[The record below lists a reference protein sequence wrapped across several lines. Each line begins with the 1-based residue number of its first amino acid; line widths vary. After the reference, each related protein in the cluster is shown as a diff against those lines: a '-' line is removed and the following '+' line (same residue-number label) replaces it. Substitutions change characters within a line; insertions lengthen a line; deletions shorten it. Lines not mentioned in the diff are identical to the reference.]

1 MPKLEE
7 FTAYRYRIGTDPQ
20 TGDPVY
26 RTFEDKASAIRSMK
40 RYETT
45 SAKKEEE
52 FQQWLRDKMEEEGV
66 TDVRKLLSEDRPKR
80 IPEDHRKDEEYE
92 EEAEGEEVPEPNP
105 IPRPAKRGRPPM
117 R

>member
-7 FTAYRYRIGTDPQ
+7 FTAYRYRIGTDPN

-45 SAKKEEE
+45 SSKKEAE
-52 FQQWLRDKMEEEGV
+52 FQQWLREKMEEEGV
-66 TDVRKLLSEDRPKR
+66 TNLKDLLGDREIPRR
-80 IPEDHRKDEEYE
+80 IPEDHRREVPEEEYE
-92 EEAEGEEVPEPNP
+92 EETETTIEP
-105 IPRPAKRGRPPM
+105 RRKPARK
-117 R
+117 

>member
-7 FTAYRYRIGTDPQ
+7 FTAYRYRIGTDPN

-40 RYETT
+40 RHETT
-45 SAKKEEE
+45 SSKKEVE

-66 TDVRKLLSEDRPKR
+66 TSLKDLLGDRETKPRR
-80 IPEDHRKDEEYE
+80 IPEDHRAEPAEEYE
-92 EEAEGEEVPEPNP
+92 EEETQIEP
-105 IPRPAKRGRPPM
+105 RRRTTRK
-117 R
+117 